1 MNAVDTPLALGALL
15 ARARRVLPAP
25 GEAGLLVG
33 HALGLPRA
41 TLFAHP
47 ERTLTDA
54 EWRRALALVER
65 RAAGEPVAYIT
76 GGREF
81 YGLAL
86 AVTPDVL
93 IPRPETE
100 LLVELAL
107 AHLPPAGAARVLDL
121 GTGSGAIALA
131 IAHARPGAR
140 VYAADRSPA
149 ALEVARGNAR
159 RHRLDNVRFVA
170 GDWLAPFAG
179 GRFDLIVSNPP
190 YVAAGDPHLARGDLR
205 FEPASALP
213 SGADGLDDLRRIIT
227 AAPGHLRTG
236 GRLILEHGAGQQ
248 PMVLGLLSA
257 QGFGACEGRNDL
269 AGLPR
274 AVVATRQ

>member
-1 MNAVDTPLALGALL
+1 MNAVDSPLALGALL
-15 ARARRVLPAP
+15 ARARRMLPDP
-25 GEAGLLVG
+25 VEAGLLVR
-33 HALGLPRA
+33 HALGLPRTA
-41 TLFAHP
+41 LYAHP
-47 ERTLTDA
+47 ERTLTEG

-65 RAAGEPVAYIT
+65 RAAGEPVAYII
-76 GGREF
+76 GEREF

-86 AVTPDVL
+86 TVTPDVL

-107 AHLPPAGAARVLDL
+107 AHLSPTGANRVLDL

-131 IAHARPGAR
+131 IAQARPRAR

-149 ALEVARGNAR
+149 ALDVARGNAR
-159 RHRLDNVRFVA
+159 RQGLDNVCFVA

-179 GRFDLIVSNPP
+179 ERFDVIVSNPP
-190 YVAAGDPHLARGDLR
+190 YVAAGDPHLGRGDLR

-213 SGADGLDDLRRIIT
+213 SGEDGLDDLRRIVA
-227 AAPGHLRTG
+227 AAPPHLHAG
-236 GRLILEHGAGQQ
+236 GRLILEHGAEQQ
-248 PMVLGLLSA
+248 AAVLDLLSA
-257 QGFGACEGRNDL
+257 QAFTLCEGHRDL

-274 AVVATRQ
+274 AVLAARQ

>member
-1 MNAVDTPLALGALL
+1 MNAVDSPLALGALL
-15 ARARRVLPAP
+15 ARARRMLPP
-25 GEAGLLVG
+25 SGEAVLLVS

-41 TLFAHP
+41 ALYAHP

-76 GGREF
+76 GEREF

-86 AVTPDVL
+86 TITPDVL

-100 LLVELAL
+100 LVVELAL
-107 AHLPPAGAARVLDL
+107 AQLPPAGASRVLDL

-131 IAHARPGAR
+131 IARARPRAR

-149 ALEVARGNAR
+149 ALAVARGNAR
-159 RHRLDNVRFVA
+159 RHGLHNMCFVA

-179 GRFDLIVSNPP
+179 QRFDIIVSNPP
-190 YVAAGDPHLARGDLR
+190 YVAAGDAHLGRGDLR

-213 SGADGLDDLRRIIT
+213 SGEDGLDDLRRIIA
-227 AAPGHLRTG
+227 AAPGHLNVG

-248 PMVLGLLSA
+248 PMVLDLLSA
-257 QGFGACEGRNDL
+257 QPFAGCEGHRDL
-269 AGLPR
+269 AGRPR
-274 AVVATRQ
+274 AVLATRQ